1 MADDNGYYTGPSKDD
16 FLERLARYEGI
27 RFEIMRLTSQAGKVL
42 EEWEKRGGDK
52 KDIKDGYSLRQMT
65 VEEQRAELR
74 RQFRVA
80 GWIGAV
86 DEDAAGQRSFLAAFD
101 APPVEPP
108 TGIGGAPL
116 GSDLSRVRAL
126 SAGFNDGRARKG
138 PGLQDG
144 IELYGFEADSP
155 EALAYAEGWGQGFEL
170 RPPSKPSRA
179 ESAEDAEDG
188 DLNAEIAAELAAQDA
203 PQKRG
208 RGRPRKQPAGG
219 DNVVPMAW
227 PETRMLP
234 APDVDDD
241 PFDGA
246 IPLPVA

>member
-1 MADDNGYYTGPSKDD
+1 MSIWPFS
-16 FLERLARYEGI
+16 
-27 RFEIMRLTSQAGKVL
+27 
-42 EEWEKRGGDK
+42 
-52 KDIKDGYSLRQMT
+52 
-65 VEEQRAELR
+65 
-74 RQFRVA
+74 
-80 GWIGAV
+80 
-86 DEDAAGQRSFLAAFD
+86 
-101 APPVEPP
+101 P
-108 TGIGGAPL
+108 TM
-116 GSDLSRVRAL
+116 VRAASRPWGIIEQVI
-126 SAGFNDGRARKG
+126 SASN
-138 PGLQDG
+138 
-144 IELYGFEADSP
+144 
-155 EALAYAEGWGQGFEL
+155 
-170 RPPSKPSRA
+170 PSKPSRA